1 LPSRFG
7 PAMLAEPMRILVLY
21 AHPDPE
27 SYVAALLRASLDA
40 LSRAGHEVD
49 LCDLYAEGFDPV
61 LRLPERRSY
70 HAVPENRRGVED
82 YVRRLEEAEGLLL
95 VHPVWNFG
103 YPAILKGFLDRV
115 FLPGVSFRIEEGR
128 VRPNLTHLRLLAA
141 ITTYGAPRWRAML
154 VGDPPRRVTG
164 RMLRVLAAPRARF
177 AYLAHYD
184 MNRSTPESR
193 AAFLARVS
201 HTIGGF

>member
-1 LPSRFG
+1 
-7 PAMLAEPMRILVLY
+7 MRILVLY

-40 LSRAGHEVD
+40 LTRAGHEAD

-61 LRLPERRSY
+61 LSLEERRGY
-70 HAVPENRRGVED
+70 HAVPGNRAPVEAH
-82 YVRRLEEAEGLLL
+82 VERLTRAEGLLL

-103 YPAILKGFLDRV
+103 YPAILKGYLDRV
-115 FLPGVSFRIEEGR
+115 FLPGVSFRIEAGT
-128 VRPNLTHLRLLAA
+128 VRPNLTHLRWLAA
-141 ITTYGAPRWRAML
+141 VATYGAPRWRAML

-177 AYLAHYD
+177 DYLAHYD

-193 AAFLARVS
+193 AAFLERVS
-201 HTIGGF
+201 RRLEAR